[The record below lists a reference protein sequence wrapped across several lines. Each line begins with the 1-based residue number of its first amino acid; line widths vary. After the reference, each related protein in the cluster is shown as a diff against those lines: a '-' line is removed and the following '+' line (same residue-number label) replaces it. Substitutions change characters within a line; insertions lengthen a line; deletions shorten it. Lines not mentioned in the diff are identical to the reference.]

1 MKRNCRIW
9 ARLSPEELES
19 LNQKAKST
27 GLSREEYIRKVLA
40 GAVPKQAPPLEY
52 AELLRELR
60 RIGVNLNQIAKQ
72 ANRSGYI
79 DRERYWK
86 EVWELRQVEKRFSV
100 G

>member
-1 MKRNCRIW
+1 MGELFEDRAASPMLIGGISHVGVSLFSPRKQNRKGVIMKRNCRIW
-9 ARLSPEELES
+9 ARLSPEEMES

-60 RIGVNLNQIAKQ
+60 RRKL
-72 ANRSGYI
+72 
-79 DRERYWK
+79 
-86 EVWELRQVEKRFSV
+86 
-100 G
+100 